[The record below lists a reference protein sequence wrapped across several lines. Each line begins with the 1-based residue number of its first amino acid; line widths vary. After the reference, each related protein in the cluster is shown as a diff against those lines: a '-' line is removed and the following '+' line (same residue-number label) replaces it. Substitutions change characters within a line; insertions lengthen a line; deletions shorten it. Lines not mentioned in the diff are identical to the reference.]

1 MIKQLQKKFVL
12 IAMCSFLAVIVCIVG
27 GINIAVTIHENEATE
42 NILNILSDNDGKFP
56 KNNNHTEPKDFNKRK
71 PFFDFSMMTEETPFE
86 TRFFTVMVDS
96 DNNIIQLDT
105 GHIAAVSPDEAES
118 IALEM
123 LNSGSN
129 SGRYGSY
136 KYRITEQSYGK
147 LIVFVDRS
155 NQLKT
160 LSTYLIWSCSIGA
173 ISLLIVFILVSL
185 LSRRAIKPVIENM
198 EKQKQF
204 ITDAGH
210 EIKTPLAIISANADV
225 LELDTGKSEWIDSI
239 RNQTKRLNSLVKS
252 LLELSK
258 VDEGKSTLNM
268 CMFSI
273 SDTIEHAVEDF
284 QPIAKKLDKTLVSEI
299 TPQLSIKGD
308 SESITRLTGILI
320 DNALKYSDKNGTIK
334 VTLTRNS
341 RGTILAVS
349 NTGCTL
355 KQNEL
360 SRLFDR
366 FYRADSSRSRETGGY
381 GIGLSLAKAIVEAHK
396 GKISAKVDDGIIT
409 FKAIL

>member
-1 MIKQLQKKFVL
+1 MIKQLQKKFVF
-12 IAMCSFLAVIVCIVG
+12 IAMCSFFIVIICIIG
-27 GINIAVTIHENEATE
+27 GINIAVASHENEETE
-42 NILNILSDNDGKFP
+42 NILNILSYNDGKFP
-56 KNNNHTEPKDFNKRK
+56 KNQAHDSFDKRNHL
-71 PFFDFSMMTEETPFE
+71 FDFDIMTPETPFE

-96 DNNIIQLDT
+96 DDKVIRLDT
-105 GHIAAVSPDEAES
+105 GHIAAVSSEEAME
-118 IALEM
+118 IALE
-123 LNSGSN
+123 LLESGST
-129 SGRYGSY
+129 SGSYGSY
-136 KYRITEQSYGK
+136 KYRVTEKSYGK
-147 LIVFVDRS
+147 LIIFVDRS
-155 NQLKT
+155 SQLQT
-160 LSTYLIWSCSIGA
+160 LSAYLIWSCSIGVV
-173 ISLLIVFILVSL
+173 SLLIVFILVSL

-258 VDEGKSTLNM
+258 VDEGKATMNM

-273 SDTIEHAVEDF
+273 SDIIEHTVEDF
-284 QPIAKKLDKTLVSEI
+284 QPIAKKLDKNLVSEI
-299 TPQLSIKGD
+299 TPKLSIKGD
-308 SESITRLTGILI
+308 CESIARLAGILI
-320 DNALKYSDKNGTIK
+320 DNALKYSDENGTIT
-334 VTLTRNS
+334 VTLTHNNK
-341 RGTILAVS
+341 GTILAVK

-396 GKISAKVDDGIIT
+396 GKISAKVTDGIIT

>member
-1 MIKQLQKKFVL
+1 MIKRLQKKFVL
-12 IAMCSFLAVIVCIVG
+12 IAMCSFLAVIVCIIG
-27 GINIAVTIHENEATE
+27 GINIAVTIHENEAAE

-56 KNNNHTEPKDFNKRK
+56 KDDIHVRHDNFERKKPLFDFN
-71 PFFDFSMMTEETPFE
+71 MMTEETPFE

-96 DNNIIQLDT
+96 YNNIIQIDT
-105 GHIAAVSPDEAES
+105 GHIAAVTSEDAQE
-118 IALEM
+118 IALE
-123 LNSGSN
+123 LLDSGST
-129 SGRYGSY
+129 SGNYGSY
-136 KYRITEQSYGK
+136 KYRITEKSYGK
-147 LIVFVDRS
+147 LMVFVDRS
-155 NQLKT
+155 NRQQT
-160 LSTYLIWSCSIGA
+160 LSTYFIWSCSIGA

-210 EIKTPLAIISANADV
+210 EIKTPLAIISANVDV
-225 LELDTGKSEWIDSI
+225 LELDTGKSEWTDSI
-239 RNQTKRLNSLVKS
+239 RNQTKRLNRLVKS

-258 VDEGKSTLNM
+258 VDEGKSELKM

-273 SDTIEHAVEDF
+273 SDTVEHTVEDF
-284 QPIAKKLDKTLVSEI
+284 QPIAKKLGKTLVTEI

-308 SESITRLTGILI
+308 CESISRLTGILV
-320 DNALKYSDKNGTIK
+320 DNALKYSDENGTIT
-334 VTLTRNS
+334 VSLSRNS
-341 RGTILAVS
+341 KGTILAVK

-381 GIGLSLAKAIVEAHK
+381 GIGLSLAKAITEAHK
-396 GKISAKVDDGIIT
+396 GKISAKADNGIIT
-409 FKAIL
+409 FRVIL

>member
-1 MIKQLQKKFVL
+1 MIKRLQKKFVL
-12 IAMCSFLAVIVCIVG
+12 IAMCSFFAVILCIIG
-27 GINIAVTIHENEATE
+27 GINIVLAIHENESTE
-42 NILNILSDNDGKFP
+42 NLLNILSNNDGKFP
-56 KNNNHTEPKDFNKRK
+56 KNQMHDEFDKKK
-71 PFFDFSMMTEETPFE
+71 PFFDSSRITEETPFE

-96 DNNIIQLDT
+96 DNQVVRLDT
-105 GHIAAVSPDEAES
+105 GHIAAISSEDAEE
-118 IALEM
+118 IALEI
-123 LNSGSN
+123 LSGGTDSGS
-129 SGRYGSY
+129 YGSY
-136 KYRITEQSYGK
+136 RYRITEKSYGK
-147 LIVFVDRS
+147 LLVFVDRS
-155 NQLKT
+155 NQLQIM
-160 LSTYLIWSCSIGA
+160 STYMLWSCSIGLA
-173 ISLLIVFILVSL
+173 SLIIVFILVSL
-185 LSRRAIKPVIENM
+185 FSRRAIKPVIENM

-239 RNQTKRLNSLVKS
+239 RNQTKRLDRLVKS

-258 VDEGKSTLNM
+258 VDEGKSAINM

-273 SDTIEHAVEDF
+273 SDAIENAVGDF
-284 QPIAKKLDKTLVSEI
+284 QPIAKKLEKTLISEI
-299 TPQLSIKGD
+299 TPKLSIKGD
-308 SESITRLTGILI
+308 CESITRLVGILI

-334 VTLTRNS
+334 VSLTHSNK
-341 RGTILAVS
+341 GTILAVE

-396 GKISAKVDDGIIT
+396 GKISAKVNNGVIT
-409 FKAIL
+409 FTAVL